1 MLKFSFLT
9 VGLGV
14 SVRHHEVDFKLI
26 KCQSLNGWQVI
37 QNCYLILFF
46 NNIPALSMKG
56 SLLEIFKVLGL
67 LS

>member
-14 SVRHHEVDFKLI
+14 SVKHHQVNFKLI

-37 QNCYLILFF
+37 QNCCLILFL
-46 NNIPALSMKG
+46 NNIPALNMKV